1 MNLRRVGVLLG
12 KDILHGPKNF
22 IVVFA
27 VVAPI
32 IISLLI
38 SLIFGTFFTQKPNL
52 GFVDQGDSQMVEK
65 AYALSTINVT
75 EYATVDELR
84 KAVESGTLDV
94 GMVVPSGFDDTL
106 ILAEEA
112 EISVYVRGESLLK
125 NLTIIEI
132 SIIQL
137 IRDMTGEQT
146 PVTIASITLGGEES
160 IPWVERLLPFVV
172 MIAVFLGGLMIPA
185 TSLITEKEKHT
196 LNAVSITPASF
207 GDIFVSKAILG
218 IILSLLM
225 GIIILFLNSAF
236 PAEPGLLVM
245 VLFLGAIMAAE
256 FGLLLGI
263 LLKDISTLF
272 TVWKFGGLILF
283 FPVFLY
289 IFPEIPEWVGMI
301 FPTYYFIKPIV
312 DISQYGGGWP
322 EIAVNVIVLI
332 GLNVLLAV
340 ALMLLQNRQQQYAT

>member
-1 MNLRRVGVLLG
+1 MSLRRVGVLLG
-12 KDILHGPKNF
+12 KEIIHGPKNF
-22 IVVFA
+22 ILVFA
-27 VVAPI
+27 IVAPV

-38 SLIFGTFFTQKPNL
+38 SLIFGTLLTQKPNL
-52 GFVDQGDSQMVEK
+52 GFADQGDSRIVEK
-65 AYALSTINVT
+65 ARALGTINVT

-84 KAVESGTLDV
+84 KAVESGALDV
-94 GMVVPSGFDDTL
+94 GMALPSGFDDAL

-112 EISVYVRGESLLK
+112 EVSVYVWGESLLK

-132 SIIQL
+132 SIIEL

-146 PVTIASITLGGEES
+146 PVEIASITLGEES
-160 IPWVERLLPFVV
+160 IPWAERLLPFVV
-172 MIAVFLGGLMIPA
+172 MMAVFLGGLMIPA

-196 LNAVSITPASF
+196 LEAVSITPASF
-207 GDIFVSKAILG
+207 GDIFISKAIFG
-218 IILSLLM
+218 IILSLFM
-225 GIIILFLNSAF
+225 GIVILVLNRAF
-236 PAEPGLLVM
+236 TTEPGLLIM
-245 VLFLGAIMAAE
+245 VLFLGAVMAAE

-263 LLKDISTLF
+263 LLKDFSTLF

-301 FPTYYFIKPIV
+301 FPTYYVIQPIV
-312 DISQYGGGWP
+312 DISQYGGGWS

>member
-1 MNLRRVGVLLG
+1 MSLRRVGVLLG
-12 KDILHGPKNF
+12 KEILHGPKNF
-22 IVVFA
+22 ILVFA
-27 VVAPI
+27 IVAPI

-38 SLIFGTFFTQKPNL
+38 SLIFGTLLTQKPNL
-52 GFVDQGDSQMVEK
+52 GFVDQGDSRIVEK
-65 AYALSTINVT
+65 ARALGTINVT

-84 KAVESGTLDV
+84 KAVESGALDV
-94 GMVVPSGFDDTL
+94 GMALPSGFDDAL

-112 EISVYVRGESLLK
+112 EVSVYVWGESLLK
-125 NLTIIEI
+125 NLAIIEI
-132 SIIQL
+132 SIIEL

-146 PVTIASITLGGEES
+146 PVEIASITLGEES

-172 MIAVFLGGLMIPA
+172 LMAVFLGGLMIPA

-196 LNAVSITPASF
+196 LEAVSITPASF
-207 GDIFVSKAILG
+207 GDIFVSKAIFG
-218 IILSLLM
+218 IILSLFM
-225 GIIILFLNSAF
+225 GIVILVLNRVF
-236 PAEPGLLVM
+236 TTEPGLLIM
-245 VLFLGAIMAAE
+245 VLFLGAVMAAE

-263 LLKDISTLF
+263 LLKDFSTLF

-301 FPTYYFIKPIV
+301 FPTYYVIQPIV

>member
-1 MNLRRVGVLLG
+1 MSLRRVGVLLG
-12 KDILHGPKNF
+12 KEILHGPKNF
-22 IVVFA
+22 ILVFA
-27 VVAPI
+27 IVAPI

-38 SLIFGTFFTQKPNL
+38 SLIFGTLLTQKPNL
-52 GFVDQGDSQMVEK
+52 GFVDQGDSRIVEK
-65 AYALSTINVT
+65 ARALGTINVT

-84 KAVESGTLDV
+84 KAVESGALDV
-94 GMVVPSGFDDTL
+94 GMALPSGFDDAL

-112 EISVYVRGESLLK
+112 EVSVYVWGESLLK
-125 NLTIIEI
+125 NLAIIEI
-132 SIIQL
+132 SIIEL

-146 PVTIASITLGGEES
+146 PVEIASITLGEES

-172 MIAVFLGGLMIPA
+172 MMAVFLGGLMIPA

-196 LNAVSITPASF
+196 LEAVSITPASF
-207 GDIFVSKAILG
+207 GDIFVSKAIFG
-218 IILSLLM
+218 IILSLFM
-225 GIIILFLNSAF
+225 GIVILFLNRAF
-236 PAEPGLLVM
+236 TTEPGLLIM
-245 VLFLGAIMAAE
+245 VLFLGAVMAAE

-263 LLKDISTLF
+263 LLKDFSTLF

-301 FPTYYFIKPIV
+301 FPTYYVIQPIV